1 VDGKI
6 FQILMTGGLK
16 IIVLYTEQQR
26 RQLNILD
33 LYKYTDKEKELLL
46 ESMVILIDTRE
57 KKIDHITNSFD
68 KAGIKYKVKAL
79 KYGDYS
85 FILTK
90 NLDLGIPRD
99 ISFEGKVVIER
110 KASLE
115 ELSTNLTK
123 GRDRIEKEFALS
135 PYEKVL
141 LVENANYSDI
151 VDGNYRGDYNKKSFL
166 ASIHTF
172 WFKYHIPIF
181 FMPDNKYSPLFIK
194 KYFEY
199 YLKNYMR

>member
-1 VDGKI
+1 
-6 FQILMTGGLK
+6 
-16 IIVLYTEQQR
+16 
-26 RQLNILD
+26 
-33 LYKYTDKEKELLL
+33 
-46 ESMVILIDTRE
+46 MVILIDTRE

-68 KAGIKYKVKAL
+68 KAGIKYKVKTL

>member
-1 VDGKI
+1 MMSCIKHI
-6 FQILMTGGLK
+6 
-16 IIVLYTEQQR
+16 R
-26 RQLNILD
+26 RQLDILD

-57 KKIDHITNSFD
+57 KKIDHIISSFD
-68 KAGIKYKVKAL
+68 KAGIKYKIKTL

-85 FILTK
+85 FLLTK
-90 NLDLGIPRD
+90 NPELGIPRD
-99 ISFEGKVVIER
+99 ISFEGKVVVER
-110 KASLE
+110 KGSLE

-123 GRDRIEKEFALS
+123 GRDRIEKEFALA

-141 LVENANYSDI
+141 LVENAGYSDI
-151 VDGNYRGDYNKKSFL
+151 ADGNYRGDYNKKSFL

-172 WFKYHIPIF
+172 WFKYHIPVF
-181 FMPDNKYSPLFIK
+181 FMPDHKYSPLFIK

>member
-1 VDGKI
+1 
-6 FQILMTGGLK
+6 
-16 IIVLYTEQQR
+16 
-26 RQLNILD
+26 
-33 LYKYTDKEKELLL
+33 
-46 ESMVILIDTRE
+46 MVILIDTRE

-99 ISFEGKVVIER
+99 VSFEGKVVIER
-110 KASLE
+110 KANLE

-194 KYFEY
+194 
-199 YLKNYMR
+199 

>member
-1 VDGKI
+1 MYDDPIK
-6 FQILMTGGLK
+6 FFNEK
-16 IIVLYTEQQR
+16 ANER
-26 RQLNILD
+26 
-33 LYKYTDKEKELLL
+33 EKELLL

-99 ISFEGKVVIER
+99 VSFEGKVVIER

-141 LVENANYSDI
+141 LVENANI
-151 VDGNYRGDYNKKSFL
+151 EVKKVK
-166 ASIHTF
+166 HTE
-172 WFKYHIPIF
+172 IGAVIF
-181 FMPDNKYSPLFIK
+181 TLTT
-194 KYFEY
+194 
-199 YLKNYMR
+199 